1 MDNTPELTQ
10 EQIDAKA
17 EAERL
22 KAEAAAQKKAQREQE
37 KADKAAEKARLKAE
51 KDAQKKADA
60 EAKAAAKKAEAE
72 AKAQARKSVSQN
84 GVSRP
89 MSGKTLQLWEIADSL
104 SAAKQAPAERKEV
117 IDAAIAAGIESGT
130 ANTQFGRW
138 RKFHGLAAERTA
150 KPAAPA
156 VPPTAPVETPAGTV
170 ELPVQNGGEE
180 QQAAE

>member
-1 MDNTPELTQ
+1 MTDLTPE
-10 EQIDAKA
+10 EQAAQA
-17 EAERL
+17 EAARL
-22 KAEAAAQKKAQREQE
+22 KAEADAQKKAEKERIKQE
-37 KADKAAEKARLKAE
+37 KAAEKARLKAE
-51 KDAQKKADA
+51 ADAKKAADK
-60 EAKAAAKKAEAE
+60 EAKAAEKKAAAE

-84 GVSRP
+84 GVARP

-104 SAAKQAPAERKEV
+104 SAQKKAPAERKEV
-117 IDAAIAAGIESGT
+117 IDAAIAAGIEPGT

-156 VPPTAPVETPAGTV
+156 VPPVETETPAGPV
-170 ELPVQNGGEE
+170 ELPTQGGEGDE